1 MTVTVAAVGSALGHK
16 GQIFA
21 PQPQAQIFRQFFK
34 HVVGHEAQ
42 PLVPKLQGG
51 VAVAK
56 VIAGAGQGF
65 PVGGNARH
73 HRFRAVA
80 HDCQHV
86 PGAQNI
92 ALAQNLPAREKQPR
106 FFAAVQPQTLAA
118 FAALLLGQ
126 GEGGRRLQIGALP
139 HVFGKFQHG
148 RSLGCLPR
156 TKNTVAPAA
165 ALPPERR

>member
-16 GQIFA
+16 GQVFT
-21 PQPQAQIFRQFFK
+21 PQPQTQIFRQFFK

-73 HRFRAVA
+73 YRFLAVA
-80 HDCQHV
+80 HNCQHI

-92 ALAQNLPAREKQPR
+92 ALAQNLPAREKQACV
-106 FFAAVQPQTLAA
+106 FAA
-118 FAALLLGQ
+118 
-126 GEGGRRLQIGALP
+126 
-139 HVFGKFQHG
+139 
-148 RSLGCLPR
+148 CLPR
-156 TKNTVAPAA
+156 EVPS
-165 ALPPERR
+165 